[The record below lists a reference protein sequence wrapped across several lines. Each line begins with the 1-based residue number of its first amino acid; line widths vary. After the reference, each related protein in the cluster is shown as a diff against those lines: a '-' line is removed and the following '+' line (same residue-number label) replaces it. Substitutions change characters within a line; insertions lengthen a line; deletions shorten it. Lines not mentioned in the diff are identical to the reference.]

1 MVARATWD
9 HRIARTQA
17 MHTVEL
23 LDEAIDLAKRAGFV
37 VREEWCGAQSGA
49 CEFKGRRWL
58 FLDLSLS
65 PREKLDEVVAALRSA
80 PIPPNASVSHDLA
93 RLIEVRKAG

>member
-1 MVARATWD
+1 
-9 HRIARTQA
+9 

-37 VREEWCGAQSGA
+37 VREEWFGGTPTGA

-65 PREKLDEVVAALRSA
+65 PREKLDEVIAALRSA
-80 PIPPNASVSHDLA
+80 PISPSATMSHELA
-93 RLIEVRKAG
+93 RMLDLRRAG